1 MDTRS
6 PGHTTELAPVQPRT
20 SAPDATDGRDG
31 VAGGRGA
38 PEWQTRGRR
47 GLSGPSGRRPRPP
60 GTCSAAP
67 SLPSRKGEWGCFLKD
82 KKNLLP
88 LNLRHFPRARKRA
101 WGAGAPHSLS
111 DAPRRAPAL
120 RPEHAHTPPSCV
132 LRPSGANPKLARPRQ
147 VSRPVRLRPKAASK
161 SRPAPAPRRP
171 LPAPPAPKPPL
182 PRSPGEVSV
191 LARVSLLSHGP
202 QNASPRVD
210 GVPQAPRPPPPGRE
224 AARRLPAEERGVFG
238 RPNARFLQDVSRCCP
253 ERSAFP
259 FGAQRR
265 RGSGHTTPTWSW
277 GRVEGWHVRAPPC
290 SAHRR
295 GGPVLSP
302 QGHQTHV
309 PGPRRELGDRRLVL
323 LTDPRPPE
331 PRASPPD
338 VGASVSYTAVPSS
351 APNDTDA

>member
-6 PGHTTELAPVQPRT
+6 PGHTTEPAPVQPRT

-101 WGAGAPHSLS
+101 WGAGAPRSLS
-111 DAPRRAPAL
+111 VTLLGAPPLCAPNTL
-120 RPEHAHTPPSCV
+120 TRSPPSCV
-132 LRPSGANPKLARPRQ
+132 LRPSGANPKLEARASPSG
-147 VSRPVRLRPKAASK
+147 VLACAAKAQGGFEK
-161 SRPAPAPRRP
+161 SPRP
-171 LPAPPAPKPPL
+171 LPAPTAPKPPL
-182 PRSPGEVSV
+182 PRSAGEVSV

-224 AARRLPAEERGVFG
+224 AARRLQAEERGVFDH
-238 RPNARFLQDVSRCCP
+238 PNARFLQDVSP
-253 ERSAFP
+253 
-259 FGAQRR
+259 
-265 RGSGHTTPTWSW
+265 
-277 GRVEGWHVRAPPC
+277 
-290 SAHRR
+290 
-295 GGPVLSP
+295 LS
-302 QGHQTHV
+302 
-309 PGPRRELGDRRLVL
+309 
-323 LTDPRPPE
+323 
-331 PRASPPD
+331 
-338 VGASVSYTAVPSS
+338 
-351 APNDTDA
+351 

>member
-1 MDTRS
+1 MSRAPRLSHGLPAKTSVLAARPPRAPPQCSQAPLLTARPLAGAALPLSDLGCHLTHDKEPAVDTRS
-6 PGHTTELAPVQPRT
+6 PGHTTEPAPVQPRT

-47 GLSGPSGRRPRPP
+47 GLSDPSGRRPRPP

-67 SLPSRKGEWGCFLKD
+67 SLPSRKEECGCFLKE
-82 KKNLLP
+82 KKTLLP

-101 WGAGAPHSLS
+101 WGAGAPRSLS

-132 LRPSGANPKLARPRQ
+132 RLGRTRSSKLARPRQ
-147 VSRPVRLRPKAASK
+147 VSGPVRLRPKAASK
-161 SRPAPAPRRP
+161 SRPAPSPRRP
-171 LPAPPAPKPPL
+171 LPAPTAPKPPL

-191 LARVSLLSHGP
+191 LACISLLSHGP

-238 RPNARFLQDVSRCCP
+238 RPNARFLQDVSP
-253 ERSAFP
+253 
-259 FGAQRR
+259 
-265 RGSGHTTPTWSW
+265 
-277 GRVEGWHVRAPPC
+277 
-290 SAHRR
+290 
-295 GGPVLSP
+295 LS
-302 QGHQTHV
+302 
-309 PGPRRELGDRRLVL
+309 
-323 LTDPRPPE
+323 
-331 PRASPPD
+331 
-338 VGASVSYTAVPSS
+338 
-351 APNDTDA
+351 